1 MPQAICR
8 YMGLALVIAAFFSVF
23 TAGSSRAAPPAWF
36 SGGEVLSYNVS
47 YKMGFFDISA
57 GQAEIRYAPEAKGA
71 GYTLTSRVWNL
82 DGVRGLIQMRDRI
95 TAVGVHTPEEA
106 FLSQSYNLRLNE
118 NDYRADKLVTFDREG
133 AKVSYK
139 NRRAP
144 HEPPH
149 VQTLKL
155 NARDLFSALYSLRMS
170 VVAPTPGKVYTLP
183 ILELDRAMT
192 LNVKV
197 IGQERVDTPAGSFD
211 ALHVQ
216 PVSTGGPKGRT
227 KDKLHIW
234 VSNDDRR
241 MPLRIELRMAL
252 GAFTGELAGYCGLDA
267 PSRAPKDLPLTGE
280 INMKREALPHA
291 NPL

>member
-1 MPQAICR
+1 MPRAICQ
-8 YMGLALVIAAFFSVF
+8 YMGLRLVFAVFLAALVTPLAQAAS
-23 TAGSSRAAPPAWF
+23 PEWF
-36 SGGEVLSYNVS
+36 RQGEVLSYNVS

-57 GQAEIRYAPEAKGA
+57 GQAEIRYAPNTEGTN
-71 GYTLTSRVWNL
+71 YTLTSRVWNL

-95 TAVGVHTPEEA
+95 TAVGEHIPEEV
-106 FLSQSYNLRLNE
+106 FLSTSYNLRLNE
-118 NDYRADKLVTFDREG
+118 NDYRADKLVTFDREN

-139 NRRAP
+139 NRRAL

-149 VQTLKL
+149 VQTLDL

-170 VVAPTPGKVYTLP
+170 VVAPTPSKVYTLP

-252 GAFTGELAGYCGLDA
+252 GAFTGELVNYGGLNT

-280 INMKREALPHA
+280 INMKRETLPHA